1 MRKQNSTFKTAFLSE
16 AGSKL
21 ENNDYFAYVE
31 LDRYACY
38 LSFYRKKMMDFQ
50 MGYQTIPALIY
61 VMALG
66 HRPGYP
72 SWLYFDTLVANYQ
85 ECGFDPA
92 LLGKA
97 MERSGELIQLEKGVL
112 YGYH

>member
-1 MRKQNSTFKTAFLSE
+1 M
-16 AGSKL
+16 
-21 ENNDYFAYVE
+21 
-31 LDRYACY
+31 
-38 LSFYRKKMMDFQ
+38 
-50 MGYQTIPALIY
+50 
-61 VMALG
+61 
-66 HRPGYP
+66 
-72 SWLYFDTLVANYQ
+72 LYFDTLVANYQ